1 MKRMLASETLKL
13 KRSGTLR
20 LAMIIP
26 FVTLFIAFLMGGM
39 QIFAAFSIYWWEAG
53 FLFLLISLLFLY
65 DKKSE
70 EKAGNFQNVNSEDLS
85 WKIHLVKM
93 LLIWLRGLIASL
105 VLAVLLY
112 LVAWIFQGIVV
123 VDFMKVS
130 VALLA
135 ILLAAA
141 WNLPLLY
148 VLSKWFNTYV
158 LIAAN
163 SLLCLIVAPF
173 IAQTPIWFL
182 LPYTYHYKV
191 VESLLHIKPAG
202 DLLEK
207 TVNFNIWEVLL
218 PIGLSIVVTIGLS
231 YVLKGV
237 LEHDKK

>member
-130 VALLA
+130 VALLV

>member
-1 MKRMLASETLKL
+1 MLASETLKL

-130 VALLA
+130 VALLV

>member
-1 MKRMLASETLKL
+1 MLASETLKL